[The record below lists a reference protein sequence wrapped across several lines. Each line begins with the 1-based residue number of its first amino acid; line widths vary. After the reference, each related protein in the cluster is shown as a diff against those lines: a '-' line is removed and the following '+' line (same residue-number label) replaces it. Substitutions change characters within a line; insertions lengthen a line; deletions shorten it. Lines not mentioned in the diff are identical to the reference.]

1 MLLIYRQNKGGNNMP
16 QERKESEVIYNGSS
30 TWKNLDTGAIIEAN
44 DVIKKT
50 SRNGIMITYL
60 TAIIQL
66 IDNLGNRKM
75 HVVTYILENM
85 EKSTNTLII
94 TITEI
99 AKKSELSRQTVS
111 DTLHILEESQIITK
125 NTGAI
130 MIHSNLLQRGN
141 HSQEKYLLA
150 RFQEWGKD
158 EEG

>member
-1 MLLIYRQNKGGNNMP
+1 MA

-30 TWKNLDTGAIIEAN
+30 RWQNIDTGEIIEAN

-50 SRNGIMITYL
+50 SRNGFMITYL

-75 HVVTYILENM
+75 QVVKYILENM

-94 TITEI
+94 TTTEL
-99 AKKSELSRQTVS
+99 AKKSKVSRQTVS
-111 DTLHILEESQIITK
+111 DTLKILEESQIIARK
-125 NTGAI
+125 TGAI
-130 MIHSNLLQRGN
+130 MIHSNLVHRGN
-141 HSQEKYLLA
+141 HNKEKYLLA

-158 EEG
+158 DKGLDI